1 MGRVVRIGNGQ
12 GFWGDSVDAPLELL
26 TRGPLDYLGLDYL
39 AEVTLSIMM
48 RQKLRDPHKGFAADF
63 TSAQLQ
69 QEGEHRVRVHGIK
82 GSPRTAFCKVSASYQ
97 EGWKASGQLV
107 ISGPRAV
114 DKARLA
120 AEVVWKRL
128 ARAGVSFPEEDRVTE
143 ILGTGACH
151 PGLGDVGADPPEV
164 VLRLAVRGESRAA
177 VSRFGYELA
186 PLVTAG
192 PPGVTG
198 FADGRPKPQEV
209 VAYWPALIAKSLVD
223 PFVKVSFETV

>member
-1 MGRVVRIGNGQ
+1 MSREDRIGNGQ

-39 AEVTLSIMM
+39 AVVTLSIMM
-48 RQKLRDPHKGFAADF
+48 RQRLRDPHKGWAADF
-63 TSAQLQ
+63 PSAQLQ

-128 ARAGVSFPEEDRVTE
+128 PGGGGGFP
-143 ILGTGACH
+143 GG
-151 PGLGDVGADPPEV
+151 G
-164 VLRLAVRGESRAA
+164 RGGE
-177 VSRFGYELA
+177 G
-186 PLVTAG
+186 
-192 PPGVTG
+192 
-198 FADGRPKPQEV
+198 
-209 VAYWPALIAKSLVD
+209 
-223 PFVKVSFETV
+223 